1 MKGVAALGYSPHE
14 GHLPLPH
21 EPAWHAAPQVPPVW
35 AAPPL
40 PGVEGTH
47 SPLLFSLE
55 ETQEH
60 ITLPSRAN
68 SDFFTA
74 VQQELALLQAHPA
87 AGLMQDEI
95 QIQTKVHAV
104 AENSLWLEIP
114 PAVSGAAVSLAL
126 ESHAPEEVPL
136 PHAFPPALNDTTQQA
151 ELAPIADASQPMPCP
166 ASQSPLE
173 IAHGLNA
180 QYEAPCPA
188 QPQLEDSG
196 ALLLAQT
203 VLAV

>member
-74 VQQELALLQAHPA
+74 VQQEISRLQAHPA
-87 AGLMQDEI
+87 AGQMQEEL
-95 QIQTKVHAV
+95 HAQ
-104 AENSLWLEIP
+104 AQAKLAAPLWLETP
-114 PAVSGAAVSLAL
+114 PSASGTAVHLTL
-126 ESHAPEEVPL
+126 ENNAPEEVPL
-136 PHAFPPALNDTTQQA
+136 PLAFPFATSEASQDAQP
-151 ELAPIADASQPMPCP
+151 EGIPEASQPMPCP